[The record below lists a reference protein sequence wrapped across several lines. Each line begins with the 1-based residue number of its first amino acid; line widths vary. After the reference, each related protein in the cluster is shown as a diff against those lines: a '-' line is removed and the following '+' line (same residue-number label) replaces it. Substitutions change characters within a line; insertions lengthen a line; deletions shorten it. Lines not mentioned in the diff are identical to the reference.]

1 MFVKLDTTIDVTESP
16 EVYSP
21 SDDSFLLLK
30 VVEVEEGQRLLD
42 MGCGT
47 GLIGLHAAKMGAVV
61 TASDINP
68 HALDC
73 VRRSAAKNNLKI
85 DIVRSDLFENIVGEF
100 DVISFNPPYL
110 PGESRS
116 TSWVE
121 RSWSGGDE
129 GNEASLRF
137 LEQAWRHLAPGG
149 RIYMIASSLGGLRS
163 ILKVSRDRY
172 DAEMLEERHMFFES
186 IYAYRL
192 VPKRTLVP

>member
-1 MFVKLDTTIDVTESP
+1 MSVKLDTTIDVAESP

-73 VRRSAAKNNLKI
+73 VRRSAAKNNLKVEV
-85 DIVRSDLFENIVGEF
+85 VRSDLFENIVGEF
-100 DVISFNPPYL
+100 DVICFNPPYL
-110 PGESRS
+110 PGKNSS
-116 TSWVE
+116 TSWIE

-129 GNEASLRF
+129 GSETSLRF
-137 LEQAWRHLAPGG
+137 LGQAWRHLAPGG

-163 ILKVSRDRY
+163 ILKASRDRY
-172 DAEMLEERHMFFES
+172 DAEMLEEKHMFFES
-186 IYAYRL
+186 IYAYRFVL
-192 VPKRTLVP
+192 KKSSVP